1 MSESSAAK
9 VPLLFG
15 HGSLRLPKVD
25 IVSYNIELKDNGGFL
40 GDRASKKALAAI
52 LDKARKPLIKEGRDP
67 FEERPSADIG
77 KKELDRALEKGDAET
92 AGLIHTVVEEFAQE
106 LAFVVRRLLKE
117 KTWQDVERIA
127 VGGGMRGHRIGELA
141 IGRLSAL
148 LKADKFDV
156 EIVPIAS
163 DPDDAGLLGAVRL
176 APEWIFKGFEA
187 IVAVDIGGSNI
198 RTGLV
203 TFNLGKNRSLKDAAV
218 SEREIWCHAA
228 EDDATRDSAV
238 DALVEML
245 NTAIRRADKA
255 ELRLAPFIGI
265 GCPGIVESDGS
276 IDRGTQNLPG
286 NWASTRFHLP
296 QRIVEALPS
305 IGEYEPQVVLHN
317 DAVVQGLSELERM
330 TDVQHWGVL
339 TLGTGLGNARFAN
352 RKVANAKTKSS
363 G

>member
-1 MSESSAAK
+1 MSEGDTGKA
-9 VPLLFG
+9 PLLCG

-67 FEERPSADIG
+67 FGERPSTEIG
-77 KKELDRALEKGDAET
+77 KKEMDRALEKGDAET
-92 AGLIHTVVEEFAQE
+92 AGLIHTVVEEFSQE

-148 LKADKFDV
+148 LKADKIDV

-163 DPDDAGLLGAVRL
+163 DPDDAGLLGAVHL
-176 APEWIFKGFEA
+176 APEWVFKGHDA
-187 IVAVDIGGSNI
+187 IVAVDIGGTNI

-203 TFNLGKNRSLKDAAV
+203 TFDLKKNPGFADAAV
-218 SEREIWCHAA
+218 MEREIWCHAD
-228 EDDATRDSAV
+228 EDTTRDAAV
-238 DALVEML
+238 DSLVEML
-245 NTAIRRADKA
+245 GDTVRRAQKA

-265 GCPGIVESDGS
+265 GCPGIVEADGA

-286 NWASTRFHLP
+286 NWASARFNLP
-296 QRIVEALPS
+296 QRIADALPV
-305 IGEYEPQVVLHN
+305 IGEYDTQVALHN
-317 DAVVQGLSELERM
+317 DAVVQGLSEIVQM
-330 TDVQHWGVL
+330 QDVRHWGIL
-339 TLGTGLGNARFAN
+339 TLGTGLGNASFAN
-352 RKVANAKTKSS
+352 RKLPKAKSK
-363 G
+363 